1 MKKLLFFALL
11 MLLSA
16 QIFGQEFATG
26 VVKNDKGEI
35 LAGATVTEKGTN
47 NSTLTNTDGT
57 FKLKMTS
64 SKEIVVSMAGY
75 EKTTVKVNPD
85 GSVPDIILEKAMPRV
100 AFGVKAGAEYCITEF
115 ESDIE
120 DNYSYFSSTTSFDVD
135 FKNTVGVNAGLYMDL
150 NFGRTFSF
158 ELGLQLYK
166 KTLEAD
172 SIKLQCYDLNIPIA
186 VCKWRMGKRKHY
198 FMTWGPT
205 LDVLFFESENEAD
218 IMNEMTKTQVGVSLY
233 YSTGYEFKSGF
244 GFRLNARGGVSGI
257 LFPDDSYYAYGYYSF
272 GGALTYRF

>member
-120 DNYSYFSSTTSFDVD
+120 DNYSYFSRTTDVD
-135 FKNTVGVNAGLYMDL
+135 FQNTVGVNAGLYMDL

-198 FMTWGPT
+198 FMTWGPS

-244 GFRLNARGGVSGI
+244 GFRLNARGGVSSEDI
-257 LFPDDSYYAYGYYSF
+257 LHYSF

>member
-1 MKKLLFFALL
+1 MKKLLFFAVL

-26 VVKNDKGEI
+26 VVKNFKGEI

-47 NSTLTNTDGT
+47 NSTLTDTDGT

-64 SKEIVVSMAGY
+64 SKEIVITMAGY
-75 EKTTVKVNPD
+75 DKTTVKVNPD
-85 GSVPDIILEKAMPRV
+85 GSIPDIILEKAMPRV

-115 ESDIE
+115 ESEIKE
-120 DNYSYFSSTTSFDVD
+120 DTYFSRTHDFDVD

-158 ELGLQLYK
+158 ELGVQLYK
-166 KTLEAD
+166 RTLEAD

-198 FMTWGPT
+198 FMTWGPAV
-205 LDVLFFESENEAD
+205 DVLFFKSENEANLTD
-218 IMNEMTKTQVGVSLY
+218 DMTKTQVGFSGY

-244 GFRLNARGGVSGI
+244 GLRLNARVGNSMTFDI
-257 LFPDDSYYAYGYYSF
+257 EDSSTLYTYYSF